1 MTELHR
7 KELRRLIDRG
17 TMEAQH
23 YARVHGYQVEDV
35 IPEVIAALLSL
46 ASYTAKHNAGLS
58 PDDFI
63 LATNV
68 AMNENWVTN

>member
-46 ASYTAKHNAGLS
+46 ASYTASIMQVFRQMISFSLPTS
-58 PDDFI
+58 Q
-63 LATNV
+63 
-68 AMNENWVTN
+68 